1 MPASSTRTTSP
12 GRSWKSGVR
21 VPGDLVRDGPAER
34 AVAEADVDVGQVEG
48 VEDEFDLPADQRGVD
63 VVGVGLE

>member
-1 MPASSTRTTSP
+1 
-12 GRSWKSGVR
+12 VR